1 MLVMLLVLLLV
12 VGVPLLIV
20 ALVLGGRLAP
30 WSRPPAERNRPTA
43 PPATASSV
51 RRCPTCERGVQ
62 PDWNVCPYC
71 GKELT

>member
-12 VGVPLLIV
+12 VGVPVLIV

-30 WSRPPAERNRPTA
+30 WSRLPAERNRPTA
-43 PPATASSV
+43 PAATALSV

-62 PDWNVCPYC
+62 PDWSVCPYC